1 MGFTE
6 NPNPKTAQFEGD
18 DAKRDQLS
26 VRDGDILPSNFVL
39 TAKIEPFDSFWEAPD
54 DIEKG
59 YGKFSTFYKH
69 NYLNQF
75 PADKNSR
82 ILNISCGPGYMVR
95 LLSQNDYKNV
105 TGIDAMPEKVV
116 WAKSKNIN
124 CEPLGHSIL
133 CMKIRSPMM

>member
-26 VRDGDILPSNFVL
+26 VRDGDILPLNFVL

-59 YGKFSTFYKH
+59 
-69 NYLNQF
+69 
-75 PADKNSR
+75 
-82 ILNISCGPGYMVR
+82 
-95 LLSQNDYKNV
+95 
-105 TGIDAMPEKVV
+105 
-116 WAKSKNIN
+116 
-124 CEPLGHSIL
+124 
-133 CMKIRSPMM
+133 